1 MTSTTTKLFS
11 AIAALM
17 ISEISIAASTGS
29 TIQDEISYTNDI
41 RPVVKNF
48 CTSCHAGKKPEGKLR
63 LTSYQQVRKETE
75 KGELLQRINDHE
87 DPMPEDGL
95 MPKYMRHLFKLW
107 ADGGYINKGKG
118 KPRKIAIKLED
129 FKPPTITPV
138 DINRKGFEFLE
149 KMQGHWIGSLNLMGT
164 QYDWMAF
171 DYRAIAPSHV
181 HGIYEAG
188 TLGNLFTSFFVANYK
203 GTETLMARNGGMLNG
218 IYRTSYFVL
227 DYVQHQ
233 SGGSYYRFVDAYGGE
248 QVMWMELTFY
258 DNTLEFNSYTSRFG
272 MLEPKKHFSFQ
283 AERNHLHL
291 SKKSAE
297 IVGFPRKVV
306 ERDFSEG
313 MPTPYWGEEYSS
325 ITSASYMWE
334 EEGKSVV
341 ELGKSANDPYRID
354 QIPYLSKLK
363 VSIKRNRSTRGSNLL
378 LLLSDKAL
386 TDESGS
392 FITEYGYIR
401 EDLLNTLLAFP
412 EIEGERDE
420 FTFSYL
426 HPGTYY
432 LTVIADMDGD
442 GMPSIGDFTHPRKRI
457 IVRPESTT
465 KAIIKNLSVL
475 N

>member
-1 MTSTTTKLFS
+1 MNSNRSIRISLIASLLFAGNTLATSTS
-11 AIAALM
+11 
-17 ISEISIAASTGS
+17 S

-41 RPVVKNF
+41 RPIVKNF

-63 LTSYQQVRKETE
+63 LTSYAQVRKEAE

-95 MPKYMRHLFKLW
+95 MPQYMRHLFQLW

-118 KPRKIAIKLED
+118 KPRKIAGKLED
-129 FKPPTITPV
+129 FKPPVITPV
-138 DINRKGFEFLE
+138 DINRKGFEFLQ

-164 QYDWMAF
+164 EYEWMAF

-227 DYVQHQ
+227 DYLQHQ
-233 SGGSYYRFVDAYGGE
+233 DGGSYYRFVDAYGGDK
-248 QVMWMELTFY
+248 VMWMELTFY
-258 DNTLEFNSYTSRFG
+258 EDTLEFNTYTSRFG
-272 MLEPKKHFSFQ
+272 MLKPKKHFSFK
-283 AERNHLHL
+283 AERNHPHL
-291 SKKSAE
+291 AE
-297 IVGFPRKVV
+297 QAAERVGFPRKVV
-306 ERDFSEG
+306 ERNFSKG
-313 MPTPYWGEEYSS
+313 MPAPDWGEEYKS
-325 ITSASYMWE
+325 IASASYMWE

-341 ELGKSANDPYRID
+341 ELGKSAKDPYRID

-363 VSIKRNRSTRGSNLL
+363 VSIQHSPATKGKNLL

-386 TDESGS
+386 TKKSGK
-392 FITEYGYIR
+392 FITEYGYLR

-412 EIEGERDE
+412 EIEGDQNA

-426 HPGTYY
+426 HPGNYY
-432 LTVIADMDGD
+432 LTVVADMDGD
-442 GMPSIGDFTHPRKRI
+442 GMPSAGDITHPRKHI
-457 IVRPESTT
+457 TVRPESTT
-465 KAIIKNLSVL
+465 TVKSGRLSVR

>member
-1 MTSTTTKLFS
+1 MIRFTTTLF
-11 AIAALM
+11 AALALLPAKTSM
-17 ISEISIAASTGS
+17 AASTGS

-41 RPVVKNF
+41 RPIVKNF

-63 LTSYQQVRKETE
+63 LTSYAQVRKEAE
-75 KGELLQRINDHE
+75 QGELLQRINDHD

-95 MPKYMRHLFKLW
+95 MPQYMRHLFQLW
-107 ADGGYINKGKG
+107 VDGGYINKGKG
-118 KPRKIAIKLED
+118 KPRKIAGKLED
-129 FKPPTITPV
+129 FKPPIITPV

-164 QYDWMAF
+164 EYEWMAF

-227 DYVQHQ
+227 DHVEQQ
-233 SGGSYYRFVDAYGGE
+233 SGGSYYRFVDAYGGDK
-248 QVMWMELTFY
+248 VMRMELTFY
-258 DNTLEFNSYTSRFG
+258 EEMLEFNSYTSRFG
-272 MLEPKKHFSFQ
+272 MLKPKKHFSFQ
-283 AERNHLHL
+283 AQRNHPHL
-291 SKKSAE
+291 AE
-297 IVGFPRKVV
+297 KAAEMVGFPKKVV
-306 ERDFSEG
+306 ERDFSRG
-313 MPTPYWGEEYSS
+313 MPLPYWGEEYAP
-325 ITSASYMWE
+325 ITSASYLWE
-334 EEGKSVV
+334 EAGKSVV
-341 ELGKSANDPYRID
+341 ELGKSARDPYRID
-354 QIPYLSKLK
+354 QIPHLSKLK
-363 VSIKRNRSTRGSNLL
+363 VSIQRSRTTRGKNLL

-386 TDESGS
+386 TEKNGT

-412 EIEGERDE
+412 EIEGDRDA

-426 HPGTYY
+426 HPGNYY
-432 LTVIADMDGD
+432 LTVVADMDGD
-442 GMPSIGDFTHPRKRI
+442 GLPSPGDITHPRQRVT
-457 IVRPESTT
+457 VRPESTA
-465 KAIIKNLSVL
+465 KVKIRKFSVR